1 MKLHH
6 DIQNIMRNY
15 WLVEVKILKPELEQ
29 WVGIWE
35 WNQQSITGAVNVSHK
50 ENIFWNLILWNR
62 VPYMM

>member
-35 WNQQSITGAVNVSHK
+35 WNQQSITRAVNVSYK